1 MRNALNVDFDKLD
14 GINQTIMLNLYNL
27 QLDILEV
34 NELLKDPDLTEYQ
47 QTVLLRR
54 YVKLHRIQ
62 NSVANIIREEY

>member
-1 MRNALNVDFDKLD
+1 MQDNMSVDFDKLD

-34 NELLKDPDLTEYQ
+34 NELLKDPDLTEDQ

>member
-1 MRNALNVDFDKLD
+1 MQDDMSVDFDKLD

>member
-1 MRNALNVDFDKLD
+1 MSVDFDKLD

>member
-1 MRNALNVDFDKLD
+1 MSVDFDKLD

-34 NELLKDPDLTEYQ
+34 NELLKDPDLTEDQ

>member
-1 MRNALNVDFDKLD
+1 MQNALNVDFDKLD

-34 NELLKDPDLTEYQ
+34 NELLKDPDLTEDQ